1 MKLKLKILIVVV
13 STYDHIG
20 RRNGKKEDGK
30 STKEN
35 KKERKKGRREEEQ
48 RKKGRNG
55 NIMKEA
61 SVHLLVRYLVRT
73 VHFTFISLY
82 IRISL

>member
-1 MKLKLKILIVVV
+1 M
-13 STYDHIG
+13 
-20 RRNGKKEDGK
+20 E

-35 KKERKKGRREEEQ
+35 KKENKKEGGDGGREEEQ

-73 VHFTFISLY
+73 ENITSIFFL
-82 IRISL
+82 